1 MQEIRDLGVQI
12 SIDDFGTGYSSFVYL
27 KRFPINALKIP
38 KPFIQDVLNNHKDKA
53 LVETMI
59 YLAHTLDL
67 SVIAEGIERKD
78 QLLFLKELH
87 CDAVQG
93 DLYSKPLTVTQVSA
107 MIESNRSA
115 KIS

>member
-1 MQEIRDLGVQI
+1 
-12 SIDDFGTGYSSFVYL
+12 
-27 KRFPINALKIP
+27 LKIP

-59 YLAHTLDL
+59 YLAHSLDL

-78 QLLFLKELH
+78 QLLLLKELH

-107 MIESNRSA
+107 MIESSRST

>member
-1 MQEIRDLGVQI
+1 LE
-12 SIDDFGTGYSSFVYL
+12 
-27 KRFPINALKIP
+27 
-38 KPFIQDVLNNHKDKA
+38 DVLNNDKDKA

-59 YLAHTLDL
+59 YLAHSLRLT
-67 SVIAEGIERKD
+67 VVAEGIERKD
-78 QLLFLKELH
+78 QLLFLKELQ

-107 MIESNRSA
+107 MIESSRST